1 LLFTCS
7 FCLPGF
13 GRKSLKLMTGNCPE
27 DYSYRKRGQNG
38 YNFCDKSVEN
48 IQDSS
53 KTGRFKKCGSFLYS
67 PEVVFLDE
75 PTIGLDLSS
84 QAAIRKFL
92 RGYSKERKI
101 TVIITSHNMDDIEE
115 TCDRVILLSKGNKVF
130 DGTIGEMSW
139 LYSSEK
145 VLQLVFDKQVDP
157 DEFAKYGEITEA
169 LSVEILS
176 RFSSVNRVFFFLLSF
191 SFSVHTT
198 FTTSFLSSGLVR

>member
-1 LLFTCS
+1 
-7 FCLPGF
+7 
-13 GRKSLKLMTGNCPE
+13 MTGNCPE

-92 RGYSKERKI
+92 REYSKERKT
-101 TVIITSHNMDDIEE
+101 TVIIT
-115 TCDRVILLSKGNKVF
+115 
-130 DGTIGEMSW
+130 TIIW
-139 LYSSEK
+139 T
-145 VLQLVFDKQVDP
+145 
-157 DEFAKYGEITEA
+157 I
-169 LSVEILS
+169 
-176 RFSSVNRVFFFLLSF
+176 
-191 SFSVHTT
+191 
-198 FTTSFLSSGLVR
+198 